1 MRHGMALV
9 LALTMA
15 TASLL
20 ATSDASAS
28 HLPNKTVVLL
38 GGSGASLGE
47 TPWML
52 LRQQFA
58 LRQFPESNVIEFQY
72 AGGGFAPDGAWNPA
86 PGGKCESFSRGSFP
100 LLRQL
105 MVDLKQA
112 RPDHEIFL
120 VGFGVGGF
128 VATQALLLAASG
140 TDDPAVWENLG
151 GIASISGPMAG
162 LGRQRA
168 VAQYAVA
175 GTLGCFDNSMV
186 TWMEEVGS
194 QPDRYAALE
203 AKAEQVMQLG
213 YKIGSFGN
221 TVDCAYHYV
230 SEAICPRVRELLGE
244 QVVLA
249 RQFVSDE
256 RPTQFIKNGT
266 IFREYNIVRPV
277 EGELIDN
284 HTAVLV
290 STEPM
295 AELSDFVLSQT
306 R

>member
-1 MRHGMALV
+1 MRQGMALV
-9 LALTMA
+9 LALAMA
-15 TASLL
+15 TASLIV
-20 ATSDASAS
+20 TSDASAS

-72 AGGGFAPDGAWNPA
+72 AGGGFAPDGSWVPA
-86 PGGKCESFSRGSFP
+86 PGGACESFSKASF
-100 LLRQL
+100 LKLRQL

-112 RPDHEIFL
+112 RPDHEVFL
-120 VGFGVGGF
+120 VGYGVGGF

-162 LGRQRA
+162 LSRQRA
-168 VAQYAVA
+168 VVQYAVA
-175 GTLGCFDNSMV
+175 GKLGCFDNSMV
-186 TWMEEVGS
+186 TWMEQVGS
-194 QPDRYAALE
+194 EPSPYAALE
-203 AKAEQVMQLG
+203 AKAEQIMQLG

-221 TVDCAYHYV
+221 TVDCAYHFV
-230 SEAICPRVRELLGE
+230 SGDICPRVREVLGE
-244 QVVLA
+244 QAILL
-249 RQFVSDE
+249 RLMGDE

-266 IFREYNIVRPV
+266 IFREYNIVRLV

-295 AELSDFVLSQT
+295 AELSEFVLSQT